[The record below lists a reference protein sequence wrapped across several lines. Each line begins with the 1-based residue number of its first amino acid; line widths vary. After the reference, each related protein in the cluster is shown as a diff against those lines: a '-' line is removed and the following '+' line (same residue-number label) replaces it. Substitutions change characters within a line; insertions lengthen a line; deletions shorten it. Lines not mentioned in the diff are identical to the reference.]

1 MSAQQGE
8 GIAVP
13 GPARE
18 ATAPRCCSCA
28 WFAAAALV
36 LLLYALDQATKLWT
50 AGLDLGRQG
59 WPVLTQHLPLGG
71 HIPVWGETFEWVH
84 FANTGA
90 AFGIMHD
97 SNRFFIGLSFAAF
110 AGLAWALRRNIFPGP
125 LNFTAILLL
134 LSGILGNLTDRLLH
148 GYVVDFLLF
157 DFGFWPFAPWPAFNV
172 ADSCICVAVG
182 LLMLETIREG
192 RSSPPNP
199 GGSRD
204 KSAPENPA

>member
-1 MSAQQGE
+1 MSMDAAGN
-8 GIAVP
+8 A
-13 GPARE
+13 PAP
-18 ATAPRCCSCA
+18 AAPRPAVAPGCCTGA
-28 WFAAAALV
+28 WFAAAAV
-36 LLLYALDQATKLWT
+36 VVCFYVLDQATKLWT
-50 AGLDLGRQG
+50 AGLDLGRPG
-59 WPVLTQHLPLGG
+59 WPVLPQHLPLGG

-84 FANTGA
+84 FSNTGA

-97 SNRFFIGLSFAAF
+97 SNRFFIGLSVAALG
-110 AGLAWALRRNIFPGP
+110 GLAWALRKDLFPGR

-182 LLMLETIREG
+182 LLMLATILEG
-192 RSSPPNP
+192 RSNQQA
-199 GGSRD
+199 GS
-204 KSAPENPA
+204 E